1 MLSRGTGLFPTQNSP
16 PLQRPT
22 HTHTKTTTTTNHS
35 AFEGARPYH
44 RAHARGVKL
53 IGATAHYATS
63 ELDCGP
69 IIAQSI
75 TEITHRDSVAD
86 MVRKG
91 RETERI
97 VLARAVRA
105 HCLDRVIVHGN
116 KTVVFEE

>member
-1 MLSRGTGLFPTQNSP
+1 LLTKQSNPHP
-16 PLQRPT
+16 PRPP
-22 HTHTKTTTTTNHS
+22 KTTRQQPRQNS

-53 IGATAHYATS
+53 IGATAHYATAD
-63 ELDCGP
+63 LDCGP